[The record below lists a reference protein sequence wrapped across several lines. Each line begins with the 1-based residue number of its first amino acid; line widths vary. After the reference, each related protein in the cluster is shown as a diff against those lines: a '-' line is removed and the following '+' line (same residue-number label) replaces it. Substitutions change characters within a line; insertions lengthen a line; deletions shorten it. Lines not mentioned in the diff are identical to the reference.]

1 MVKNFSV
8 KTQWNLAAAF
18 FRVGILGF
26 GGGPS
31 SIPLVHQEVV
41 DKYEWVTKDEFS
53 DILALGNTLPGP
65 IATKMAGYIGYRV
78 GGWIGCLNALLVTSV
93 PTVMAMILLFS
104 TFQQYQHV
112 PWVAG
117 MAKGVV
123 PIIAVMLGVLTW
135 DFLQSSIAKLG
146 KTMAF
151 TLIAISAVVLFFIHP
166 AILLVSLIL
175 FALRPR
181 RERAKE

>member
-1 MVKNFSV
+1 MVKNLSM

-41 DKYEWVTKDEFS
+41 DKYKWVTKDEFS

-93 PTVMAMILLFS
+93 PTVIAMILLFS

-123 PIIAVMLGVLTW
+123 PIIAVMLGVLTLE
-135 DFLQSSIAKLG
+135 FVQNSFAKLG
-146 KTMAF
+146 KRMAII
-151 TLIAISAVVLFFIHP
+151 LLAISAVALFFVHP
-166 AILLVSLIL
+166 AIVLISYIL

-181 RERAKE
+181 KERAKE